1 MKFSKKKFEE
11 EYIPEE
17 EQVEELFSPDGEFG
31 GDTPHKPH
39 SEIKTDTQKSF
50 DDTSDFEPGVPQ
62 TGDDFASKTKNRSN
76 WYGMTNMGQP
86 YGSGVNHA
94 VYTENMIKK
103 ALKKGI
109 KKFDDAYDKGKEE
122 FDRDEQAWS
131 DMKHKKKDKSKVTW
145 DNAKFKESSIKE
157 RATKLVR
164 ELMQNRTDASDFVK
178 NKNYS
183 DVNRNSIPDID
194 ELNNSVVI
202 SKTKGFVNS
211 VNSNGLSGEDIGV
224 VLDFILTNINLEEV
238 PDDFKKM
245 IQSKFK

>member
-31 GDTPHKPH
+31 GDKPHKPH

-94 VYTENMIKK
+94 VYTE
-103 ALKKGI
+103 
-109 KKFDDAYDKGKEE
+109 
-122 FDRDEQAWS
+122 
-131 DMKHKKKDKSKVTW
+131 
-145 DNAKFKESSIKE
+145 SSIKE

-164 ELMQNRTDASDFVK
+164 ELMQSRSDANDFVK

-183 DVNRNSIPDID
+183 DVNRNAIPDID
-194 ELNNSVVI
+194 ELDNSVVI

-211 VNSNGLSGEDIGV
+211 VNGNGLSGDDIGV

-238 PDDFKKM
+238 PDDFKKL

>member
-17 EQVEELFSPDGEFG
+17 EQVDELFSLDGEFG
-31 GDTPHKPH
+31 GDVPHKPH

-50 DDTSDFEPGVPQ
+50 DDTSDFEPAVPQ

-94 VYTENMIKK
+94 VYTEN
-103 ALKKGI
+103 
-109 KKFDDAYDKGKEE
+109 F
-122 FDRDEQAWS
+122 
-131 DMKHKKKDKSKVTW
+131 
-145 DNAKFKESSIKE
+145 IKE
-157 RATKLVR
+157 RTKEMVK
-164 ELMQNRTDASDFVK
+164 ELINKRTDASEFVK
-178 NKNYS
+178 NNRQS

-194 ELNNSVVI
+194 ELDNSVII

-211 VNSNGLSGEDIGV
+211 VNSNGLSGDEIGV
-224 VLDFILTNINLEEV
+224 VLDFILTNINLDEV
-238 PDDFKKM
+238 PSDYKRM
-245 IQSKFK
+245 IQSKFR